1 MIAEPGLALA
11 LRLPPPPSGLAPL
24 RSPANASTR
33 RSRGPARNAANRQTT
48 PAPSDSY
55 DPLVQTPTKRKDS
68 SGRSGERL
76 GATLLN
82 TMLYEVLVH
91 SSGGD
96 RFTIE
101 RDAPL
106 ADGDTFG
113 EDSESYRVLAIEPGH
128 GPFAGVIQAE
138 RLSNSGLDEVAPA

>member
-1 MIAEPGLALA
+1 
-11 LRLPPPPSGLAPL
+11 
-24 RSPANASTR
+24 
-33 RSRGPARNAANRQTT
+33 
-48 PAPSDSY
+48 
-55 DPLVQTPTKRKDS
+55 
-68 SGRSGERL
+68 
-76 GATLLN
+76 
-82 TMLYEVLVH
+82 MLYEVLVH

-138 RLSNSGLDEVAPA
+138 RLSNSGLDDVAPA